1 LGRGICGALG
11 VALLAAVLAGSAG
24 GAGAAKQRANFARN
38 DANQR
43 YVPGQ
48 VVVGFR
54 PNVDPVSRLEALS
67 DASASTLKS
76 IRSLNAKVVRVDGSV
91 SAAIAELK
99 SNPAVAYAEPNWIY
113 HAEAV
118 PNDPRYSQ
126 TYGLPK
132 IQAPQAW
139 DVTTGSAAVTVAV
152 VDTGI
157 SSGHPDLAPNMVA
170 GANYVTGGPDTSL
183 DYNGHGTHVAGTIG
197 ARGNNGIGVAGVNW
211 NVHLMP
217 LRVLNGGG
225 SGSSDDIAAAFASTC
240 TTHPAQIVNASL
252 GGTGYSTPM
261 RNAIAGCPNVLFVVA
276 AGNDGTNNDM
286 SPHYPCNYGA
296 GSDNL
301 PNVICV
307 AATDSSDTLA
317 SFSNYGA
324 SVDLAAPGVGTTST
338 WPAYDTL
345 YSQGFEDPFTP
356 WSVTGT
362 FNRSTLHA
370 SGAYSMSDSPS
381 GNYGSGA
388 TFAYYDPAVTSFAG
402 RVGCQAAYNLRFDTE
417 LGHDYSGVMLSNDGF
432 LTYNWSGWSGSSG
445 GSFASLTSDFSEL
458 DGLSGISVG
467 AIMHADSNGIVND
480 GGYLDDLKLR
490 CLNLGGEDY
499 NTISGTSMATPH
511 VAGVAALVKAAHP
524 ADTVAQLVSAI
535 LGGVDPIAG
544 LSGKVAT
551 GGRLNAC
558 KAVGGCGPAGPP
570 PPPPPPPP
578 PFKPPCVVPNVIGAK
593 LAKAKSKIK
602 ARHCRTGKVRY
613 IKSTKKKKGK
623 VLRETPKG
631 GKHLA
636 NSAKVN
642 LWLGKGPAKRH

>member
-1 LGRGICGALG
+1 LGRAICGALC

-24 GAGAAKQRANFARN
+24 GASAKEGANFARN

-43 YVPGQ
+43 YVPGE

-76 IRSLNAKVVRVDGSV
+76 IRSLDARLISVDGSV
-91 SAAIAELK
+91 SGAIAELK

-225 SGSSDDIAAAFASTC
+225 SGTNADIAAAFASTC
-240 TTHPAQIVNASL
+240 TSHPAQIVNASL
-252 GGTGYSTPM
+252 GGTGYSMTM
-261 RNAIAGCPNVLFVVA
+261 RDAIASCPGVLFVVA
-276 AGNDGTNNDM
+276 AGNDGTNND
-286 SPHYPCNYGA
+286 SFPHYPCNYGA
-296 GSDNL
+296 APDNL
-301 PNVICV
+301 ANVICV
-307 AATDSSDTLA
+307 AATDQNDVLA
-317 SFSNYGA
+317 NFSNYGA
-324 SVDLAAPGVGTTST
+324 GVDLAAPGVGTTST

-362 FNRSTLHA
+362 FSRSTLHA
-370 SGAYSMSDSPS
+370 TGAQSMSDSPS
-381 GNYGSGA
+381 GNYAPGA
-388 TFAYYDPAVTSFAG
+388 TFAYDTPAVTSFAG

-417 LGHDYSGVMLSNDGF
+417 LGHDYSGVMLSTDGF
-432 LTYNWSGWSGSSG
+432 ETYDWSGWSGSSG
-445 GSFASLTSDFSEL
+445 GAFVALTSDFSVL
-458 DGLSGISVG
+458 DGLGPISVG
-467 AIMHADSNGIVND
+467 AILNADANGIVND
-480 GGYLDDLKLR
+480 GGYLDDLRLR
-490 CLNLGGEDY
+490 CLNPSGEDY

-558 KAVGGCGPAGPP
+558 KAVGSCGAGG
-570 PPPPPPPP
+570 PPP
-578 PFKPPCVVPNVIGAK
+578 PFKPPCVVPNLIGTK
-593 LAKAKSKIK
+593 LKAASSKLK
-602 ARHCRTGKVRY
+602 ARHCRVGKVSY
-613 IKSTKKKKGK
+613 VKSTKKQKGK
-623 VLRETPKG
+623 VVREVPKA
-631 GKHLA
+631 GKHLG
-636 NSAKVN
+636 NSAKVG
-642 LWLGKGPAKRH
+642 LWLGKGPAKRK

>member
-1 LGRGICGALG
+1 MGRGICGALG
-11 VALLAAVLAGSAG
+11 VALLAGVLAGSAG
-24 GAGAAKQRANFARN
+24 GAGKAKQGATFARN
-38 DANQR
+38 DANQQF
-43 YVPGQ
+43 VPGQ

-54 PNVDPVSRLEALS
+54 PNVDPVSRLESLS

-76 IRSLNAKVVRVDGSV
+76 IRSLNAKLVSVDGSV

-118 PNDPRYSQ
+118 TNDPRYSQ

-132 IQAPQAW
+132 IEAPQAW

-152 VDTGI
+152 VDTGV

-225 SGSSDDIAAAFASTC
+225 SGTNADIAAAFASTC

-252 GGTGYSTPM
+252 GGTGYSSSM
-261 RNAIAGCPNVLFVVA
+261 RDAIASCPNVLFVFA
-276 AGNDGTNNDM
+276 AGNDGTNND
-286 SPHYPCNYGA
+286 SVPHYPCNYGA
-296 GSDNL
+296 APDNL
-301 PNVICV
+301 ANVICV
-307 AATDSSDTLA
+307 AATDQSDTLA

-345 YSQGFEDPFTP
+345 YTQGFEDPLTP
-356 WSVTGT
+356 WTNPGT
-362 FNRSTLHA
+362 FQRSTFHA
-370 SGAYSMSDSPS
+370 TGAYSLTDSLS

-388 TFAYYDPAVTSFAG
+388 NLAYNTSAVASFSG

-417 LGHDYSGVMLSNDGF
+417 FGHDYSGVALSTNGF
-432 LTYNWSGWSGSSG
+432 STYFWSGWSGSSG
-445 GSFASLTSDFSEL
+445 GSFLALTSDFSVL
-458 DGLSGISVG
+458 DGHPSISVG
-467 AIMHADSNGIVND
+467 EIMSADSNGVVND

-490 CLNLGGEDY
+490 CLNTSGEDY

-558 KAVGGCGPAGPP
+558 KAVGGCGAGG
-570 PPPPPPPP
+570 PPPPPP
-578 PFKPPCVVPNVIGAK
+578 PFKPPCVVPSVLGAK
-593 LAKAKSKIK
+593 LATAKARIK
-602 ARHCRTGKVRY
+602 ARHCRVGKLTY
-613 IKSTKKKKGK
+613 IKSTKKKKDK
-623 VLRETPKG
+623 VLREVPKA
-631 GKHLA
+631 GKRLG
-636 NSAKVN
+636 NNAKVN

>member
-1 LGRGICGALG
+1 LGRGRLCASLG
-11 VALLAAVLAGSAG
+11 VVLLAAVLAGSAG
-24 GAGAAKQRANFARN
+24 GAGAKQGATFARN
-38 DANQR
+38 DANQQ

-54 PNVDPVSRLEALS
+54 ANVDPVSRLESLS

-76 IRSLNAKVVRVDGSV
+76 IRSLNAKLVSVNGSV

-132 IQAPQAW
+132 IEAPRAW

-152 VDTGI
+152 TDTGI

-170 GANYVTGGPDTSL
+170 GANYVTGGPNTSL

-225 SGSSDDIAAAFASTC
+225 SGTNADIAAAFASTC

-252 GGTGYSTPM
+252 GGTGYSTSM
-261 RNAIAGCPNVLFVVA
+261 RDAIASCPNVLFVVA
-276 AGNDGTNNDM
+276 AGNDGTNND
-286 SPHYPCNYGA
+286 SVPHYPCNYGA
-296 GSDNL
+296 APDNL
-301 PNVICV
+301 ANVICV
-307 AATDSSDTLA
+307 AATDQSDTLA

-345 YSQGFEDPFTP
+345 YAQGFEDPLTP
-356 WSVTGT
+356 WTNPGT
-362 FNRSTLHA
+362 FQRSTLHA
-370 SGAYSMSDSPS
+370 TGAYSLTDSLS

-388 TFAYYDPAVTSFAG
+388 NLAYNTPAVASFSG

-417 LGHDYSGVMLSNDGF
+417 LGHDYSGVALSTNGF
-432 LTYNWSGWSGSSG
+432 STYLWSGWSGSSG
-445 GSFASLTSDFSEL
+445 GSFLALTSDFSAL
-458 DGLSGISVG
+458 DGNPSISVG
-467 AIMHADSNGIVND
+467 EIMSADSNGIVND

-490 CLNLGGEDY
+490 CLNTDGEDY

-558 KAVGGCGPAGPP
+558 KAVGGCGAGG
-570 PPPPPPPP
+570 PPPPPP
-578 PFKPPCVVPNVIGAK
+578 PFKPPCVVPSVLGAK
-593 LAKAKSKIK
+593 LATAKARIK
-602 ARHCRTGKVRY
+602 ARHCRVGKLTY

-623 VLRETPKG
+623 VLREVPKA
-631 GKHLA
+631 GKRLG
-636 NSAKVN
+636 NNAKIN
-642 LWLGKGPAKRH
+642 LWLGKGPAKRQ